1 MWSSI
6 MTLGPLAALGFPPFR
21 SLTSSR
27 VLALLIALRG
37 TRPEQRPE
45 IIHAL
50 DAATGPPR
58 PRRRGR
64 THELST

>member
-6 MTLGPLAALGFPPFR
+6 MTLGPLAALGFLAFR
-21 SLTSSR
+21 SLTGSR

-37 TRPEQRPE
+37 TRPEERPE

-50 DAATGPPR
+50 NAGTTPPEPTRER
-58 PRRRGR
+58 PASR
-64 THELST
+64 L